1 MTPRLAALLR
11 IEFAHVPK
19 LGPEFLV
26 RLLQASDLRI
36 LAGGLGSGLRLNVFT
51 QLGKLGLAS
60 AAAARSSR
68 EHQGLTLDVS
78 QTFKAGR
85 GKSQ

>member
-1 MTPRLAALLR
+1 MLR
-11 IEFAHVPK
+11 IERAHVPK
-19 LGPEFLV
+19 LGPEFLFV
-26 RLLQASDLRI
+26 CCRRSDLRI

-78 QTFKAGR
+78 QTFKAGG